1 MANSSNQ
8 KFVKP
13 SYTASMEV
21 FIMFKKKNEK
31 QNNDL
36 FFMLLPL
43 MAMLFIPSNPQTIIN
58 VYSDKGVEVKNV

>member
-1 MANSSNQ
+1 
-8 KFVKP
+8 
-13 SYTASMEV
+13 
-21 FIMFKKKNEK
+21 MFKKKNEK

-43 MAMLFIPSNPQTIIN
+43 MAMLFIPSTPQTIIN